1 MTEGLGSL
9 LASPTVAARQAAKAP
24 APVED
29 EA

>member
-1 MTEGLGSL
+1 MTESLGSL
-9 LASPTVAARQAAKAP
+9 LVSPTVAAQQAAKAP